1 MSAKYKQDTE
11 QRILD
16 EAKIIFVKKG
26 LMGARMQEIA
36 DAASINKA
44 MLHYYFKSKQELFDR
59 ILLGYVN
66 IMAPKLIGA
75 LTKEGSII
83 EKFENLV
90 DAYTDT
96 ILKFPQIP
104 SFLLNEMSQGH
115 DTMALHIKER
125 IHKDNTIGNL
135 FIQIIEEQE
144 KGILN
149 KMPPAQM
156 VLNLMSL
163 VIFPFIARPIFMNV
177 FTLTEE
183 DYTKMILNRRELIK
197 ENLRLSMLNKIKRKN

>member
-1 MSAKYKQDTE
+1 MGAKYKQDTE
-11 QRILD
+11 QRILE
-16 EAKIIFVKKG
+16 EAKAIFVKKG
-26 LMGARMQEIA
+26 LAGARMQEIA

-44 MLHYYFKSKQELFDR
+44 MLHYYFKSKQDLFDR

-66 IMAPKLIGA
+66 IMAPRLIEA
-75 LTKEGSII
+75 LTTEGSII

-104 SFLLNEMSQGH
+104 SFLLNEMAQGH
-115 DTMALHIKER
+115 DKMALHIKER
-125 IHKDNTIGNL
+125 IHKEGTIGNV
-135 FIQIIEEQE
+135 FIQIGEEQE

-149 KMPPAQM
+149 QMPPAQM
-156 VLNLMSL
+156 LLNVMSL

-177 FTLTEE
+177 FDLSED

-197 ENLRLSMLNKIKRKN
+197 KNLRSSMLNKK